1 VSGLLQGVDWEI
13 VAVFAMLVLVDGFRR
28 IPAGG
33 LVVRAIGWSGWKPA
47 AQPETQGRWRL
58 VSWWPPLAPALVLPP
73 LDGPATISAEDLGAR
88 VETARRWAP
97 WLALGGG
104 LTLAALV
111 LGLPIATARLGGV
124 GFLAGAGV
132 VLGLAVAT
140 ATGGWSALGRLDT
153 PASVRRGQALR
164 WCSPFATGRTL
175 EGVYQAAVAGASP
188 AQAVRTLARA
198 GLFAEWV
205 RPRAYDAVHGRASDP
220 DLSAAA
226 GIATLHAIVAAEPS
240 LAAGGR
246 SYCPRCAAVWI
257 DRRESCP
264 DCEVPAVSRRTASG

>member
-13 VAVFAMLVLVDGFRR
+13 VAVFAILVLVDGFRR

-33 LVVRAIGWSGWKPA
+33 LVVRAMGWSGWRPA
-47 AQPETQGRWRL
+47 AQRETRGRWRL

-73 LDGPATISAEDLGAR
+73 LEGPGSISAEDLGAR
-88 VETARRWAP
+88 VAVARRWAP
-97 WLALGGG
+97 WLAAGGG
-104 LTLAALV
+104 LTSAALV
-111 LGLPIATARLGGV
+111 LGLPVATARLGGV
-124 GFLAGAGV
+124 GFLAGSAV

-140 ATGGWSALGRLDT
+140 ATGGWWALGRLVL
-153 PASVRRGQALR
+153 PASARRCQALR
-164 WCSPFATGRTL
+164 WCSPFAAGRAL
-175 EGVYQAAVAGASP
+175 EGVYQAAIAGASP
-188 AQAVRTLARA
+188 AQAVRALARD

-226 GIATLHAIVAAEPS
+226 GPATLQAIVSTEPS
-240 LAAGGR
+240 LAVGGK

-257 DRRESCP
+257 DRREICP
-264 DCEVPAVSRRTASG
+264 DCEVPAVSRRSASV

>member
-1 VSGLLQGVDWEI
+1 VSGLLQGIDWEI

-47 AQPETQGRWRL
+47 AQPESQGRWRL

-140 ATGGWSALGRLDT
+140 ATGGWWALRRLGT

-164 WCSPFATGRTL
+164 WCSPFATGRAL

>member
-1 VSGLLQGVDWEI
+1 MSGLLQGVDWEV

-33 LVVRAIGWSGWKPA
+33 LVVRAIGWNGWRPA
-47 AQPETQGRWRL
+47 VQPETRARWRL

-73 LDGPATISAEDLGAR
+73 LDGPPTISAEDLGAR
-88 VETARRWAP
+88 VATARRWAP
-97 WLALGGG
+97 WLAIGGG

-111 LGLPIATARLGGV
+111 FGLPVATARLGGV
-124 GFLAGAGV
+124 GFLAGAAV
-132 VLGLAVAT
+132 VLALAVAT
-140 ATGGWSALGRLDT
+140 ATGGWWALGRLDM
-153 PASVRRGQALR
+153 PAPVRRGQALR
-164 WCSPFATGRTL
+164 WCSPFATGRAL

-188 AQAVRTLARA
+188 AQAVRTLARE

-226 GIATLHAIVAAEPS
+226 GLATLHAIVTAEPS

-257 DRRESCP
+257 DPRESCP
-264 DCEVPAVSRRTASG
+264 DCEVPAVSRRTSSG